1 MNPNV
6 TNTVPATQEEGALRI
21 VPEQQQSSPDVQ
33 RRDHGKIA
41 PQGAL
46 RHNEVRNKTDASER
60 KPERSMAQQDVA
72 EREKCHRH
80 SETFDHEKPVQ
91 LRYGDIELVDDAVE
105 HRTGKQALA
114 AVGIES

>member
-1 MNPNV
+1 
-6 TNTVPATQEEGALRI
+6 
-21 VPEQQQSSPDVQ
+21 
-33 RRDHGKIA
+33 
-41 PQGAL
+41 
-46 RHNEVRNKTDASER
+46 
-60 KPERSMAQQDVA
+60 MAQQDIA
-72 EREKCHRH
+72 EREKRYRH